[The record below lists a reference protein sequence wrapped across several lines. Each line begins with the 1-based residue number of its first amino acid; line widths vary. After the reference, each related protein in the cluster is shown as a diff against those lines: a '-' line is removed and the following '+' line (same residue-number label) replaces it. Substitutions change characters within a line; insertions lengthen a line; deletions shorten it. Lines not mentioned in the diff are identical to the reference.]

1 MQLHLQTRGSQLA
14 VRNGSF
20 WVRTPEHEQFVPFH
34 VVKSVQLHPA
44 TKITHEAV
52 VKALEHDIDL
62 LFVDAKGFPAGRVWG
77 HRFGSV
83 STVRKNQLQ
92 FAQSAE
98 AREWVRR
105 GLLRKADHQLSLL
118 LWLGQATGRADDPEL
133 AAATDTLRRLTDKLR
148 HHADPEASGLFA
160 SFRGFEGSLSRA
172 YFGAI
177 GRVLPER
184 YRFERRSQ
192 HPATD
197 AFNCLLNY
205 AYGMLYGRVESAL
218 IRAGLD
224 PAVGVMHR
232 DEYNRPVFTYDFIEP
247 YRGWADYVVC
257 HLCVQEVI
265 FDEFFDRPPN
275 GSWWLDAA
283 GKRIL
288 VQSLNDYLDEVVT
301 LEGLSRSRQTHL
313 DLDAQ
318 RMASRLKV
326 KVEN

>member
-1 MQLHLQTRGSQLA
+1 MHLHLQTRGSQLA

-20 WVRTPEHEQFVPFH
+20 WVRTPELEQFVPFH
-34 VVKSVQLHPA
+34 VVKCVQLHPA

-52 VKALEHDIDL
+52 LKALEHDIDL

-83 STVRKNQLQ
+83 STIRKNQLL
-92 FAQSAE
+92 FAASAE
-98 AREWVRR
+98 GREWVRR

-118 LWLGQATGRADDPEL
+118 LWLGQATGRAADLTE
-133 AAATDTLRRLTDKLR
+133 AADTLRRLADKLR
-148 HHADPEASGLFA
+148 HHADPEPSGLFA

-205 AYGMLYGRVESAL
+205 AYGMLYGLVESAL

-224 PAVGVMHR
+224 PALGVMHR

-265 FDEFFDRPPN
+265 FDEFFDRPST
-275 GSWWLDAA
+275 GAWWLNAS

-288 VQSLNDYLDEVVT
+288 VQSFNDYLGEVVS
-301 LEGLSRSRQTHL
+301 LGGLSRSRQTHL

-318 RMASRLKV
+318 RMATQLK
-326 KVEN
+326 KYT